1 MEGKNI
7 VIVGQQPW
15 DIDIGSNAKNIA
27 QEFAKK
33 NKVLY
38 VNAPLDRRTK
48 MKRPD
53 DPKVIKRLDVYNGKV
68 EGLEQ
73 INDNLWNLYPKMIAE
88 SVNWIRIH
96 SIFNYFNKRNNK
108 RFAEAILWAIKE
120 LKFESF
126 YIFNDSLMF
135 RGYYLKEFLK
145 PEKYIYYTRDYLI
158 IQPYFKRHGKKL
170 EGKLMKKSDLVVAN
184 STYLREYAAKFNMDA
199 FYVGQGCEVARF
211 DTAKIDFIPHDLP
224 PIVRPIIGYVGYL
237 TSMRLDIDLL
247 IYLAENKP
255 EFDIILVGPEDE
267 AFEQSVL
274 HQLTNVYFLGGKPP
288 SQLPGYINQFD
299 VCINP
304 QIVNML
310 TIGNYP
316 RKIDEYLAMAK
327 PVVATKTKAM
337 EVFESYVYLSESFEE
352 FADNVSLALADKD
365 IDMGEKRKAFAQ
377 SHTWEN
383 SVKEIYKAIEKA
395 S

>member
-27 QEFAKK
+27 LEFAKK

-48 MKRPD
+48 MKKGD
-53 DPKVIKRLDVYNGKV
+53 DPKVMKRLDVYNGKV
-68 EGLEQ
+68 TGLEQ
-73 INDNLWNLYPKMIAE
+73 LGDNLWNLYPKMIAE

-96 SIFNYFNKRNNK
+96 SLFKFFNKRNNK
-108 RFAEAILWAIKE
+108 RFAQAILWAIRE
-120 LKFESF
+120 LKFDTF
-126 YIFNDSLMF
+126 YLFNDSLMF
-135 RGYYLKEFLK
+135 RGFYLKEFLK

-158 IQPYFKRHGKKL
+158 IQPYFKRHGRKL

-184 STYLREYAAKFNMDA
+184 STFLQEYAAKFNKA
-199 FYVGQGCEVARF
+199 AYYVGQGCEVARF
-211 DTAKIDFIPHDLP
+211 DAAKVEFIPHDLP
-224 PIVRPIIGYVGYL
+224 TVVRPIVGYVGYL
-237 TSMRLDIDLL
+237 TSMRLDIELL
-247 IYLAENKP
+247 IYLAKSKP
-255 EFDIILVGPEDE
+255 NIDIILVGPEDE
-267 AFEQSVL
+267 AFENSEL
-274 HQLTNVYFLGGKPP
+274 HSFTNVYFLGPKPP
-288 SQLPGYINQFD
+288 KHLPGYIKQFD

-337 EVFESYVYLSESFEE
+337 EVFADHVYLSENFEE
-352 FADNVSLALADKD
+352 FAENVAKALKEKNEELANS
-365 IDMGEKRKAFAQ
+365 RKTFAQ

-383 SVKEIYKAIEKA
+383 SVKEIYKAIEIA